1 MSEYPLS
8 AAKPLVMGDG
18 LYRSDIQRSELSP
31 ILPRTLVYPA
41 LFWVHVPLF
50 CRVSGLTRNKVKID
64 NAYLKACNDSNFW
77 CCESDAN
84 ILTTEQCCNQAFKL
98 TQPVGTVIAQ
108 LQSGVGA
115 IPLATAASSSS
126 SSLPSNSPSINS
138 SSETSNSIPAGAIA
152 GLAVEGVILAVTL
165 AALAFVL
172 WHNRLLTKK
181 ASEAEAVAVAAKGAQ
196 EQQMQQMQQYHWQ
209 PPPSSHGGTLSQVGP
224 YAYGS
229 PVETEPPKRSEL
241 HSELGYPELS
251 GEPIGTELSS
261 DPRTPRSPNSPS
273 SPFGRS

>member
-1 MSEYPLS
+1 MSEYPLP
-8 AAKPLVMGDG
+8 AAKPLVVGDG
-18 LYRSDIQRSELSP
+18 LYGSDIQRSQLPS
-31 ILPRTLVYPA
+31 ILPRT
-41 LFWVHVPLF
+41 
-50 CRVSGLTRNKVKID
+50 KVKID
-64 NAYLKACNDSNFW
+64 NAHLKACNDSNFW

-84 ILTTEQCCNQAFKL
+84 ILTTQQCCNQAFKL

-108 LQSGVGA
+108 LQSGIGA
-115 IPLATAASSSS
+115 IPLATAAASAVSSSS
-126 SSLPSNSPSINS
+126 PSSSPSIS
-138 SSETSNSIPAGAIA
+138 SSPDTSNSIPAGAIA

-172 WHNRLLTKK
+172 WRNRLLTKK
-181 ASEAEAVAVAAKGAQ
+181 ANEAEAAAVAAKSAQ

-209 PPPSSHGGTLSQVGP
+209 PPPSSQGGTISQVGP
-224 YAYGS
+224 YGYGS

-241 HSELGYPELS
+241 HSELGYPELP

-273 SPFGRS
+273 SPFGQS